1 MEIEKNEM
9 ERNKTILES
18 YIQRTQIVH
27 EAEVEAL
34 RKELLLQKQEFYEE
48 KKKIILENKEKWD
61 RNQDF
66 FE

>member
-18 YIQRTQIVH
+18 YIQWTQIVH